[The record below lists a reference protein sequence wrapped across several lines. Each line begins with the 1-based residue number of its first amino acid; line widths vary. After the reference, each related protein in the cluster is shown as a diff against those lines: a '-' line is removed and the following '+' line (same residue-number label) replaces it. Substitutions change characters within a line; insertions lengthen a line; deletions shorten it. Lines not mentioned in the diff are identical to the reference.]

1 MTERKQESRL
11 HPSPG
16 HATRERPG
24 RSPVRKALLTAVG
37 VMLTGVA
44 IVGIVVPLLPATP
57 FLLLAAAC
65 FLRGS
70 ERLHRWL
77 TAHRWLG
84 PDIRNY
90 QEHRAITNRA
100 RVVALLLLWSTL
112 GYTAFGVVSN
122 LTLRGVLLVIGL
134 GATLHML
141 RLNTA
146 TREMA
151 AEKRGAEEN
160 PGQGRGPR

>member
-1 MTERKQESRL
+1 MTERNQESRL
-11 HPSPG
+11 PPSPG
-16 HATRERPG
+16 HATREGPG
-24 RSPVRKALLTAVG
+24 RSSVRKVLLTAAG
-37 VMLTGVA
+37 VVLIGVA
-44 IVGIVVPLLPATP
+44 IVGIVVPLLPTTP

-70 ERLHRWL
+70 DRMHRWL
-77 TAHRWLG
+77 TTHRWLG
-84 PDIRNY
+84 PYITNY

-100 RVVALLLLWSTL
+100 RVAALLLLWGTL

-122 LTLRGVLLVIGL
+122 LGLRVLLLVIGL
-134 GATLHML
+134 CCTLYIL

-146 TREMA
+146 AREMA

-160 PGQGRGPR
+160 AGQGRGPR